1 MEHPFSWYALLPYP
15 LTVLPEHSFTASVV
29 TVLLVLVAL
38 VARGALS
45 RSSDPVIPDTSISV
59 KNVLELLIGI
69 VVSLTDG
76 FMGIKGRKYVPLF
89 GSFFLFIFFANL
101 IGMVLVLSPPTS
113 NLNTTVGFARVA
125 VAA

>member
-45 RSSDPVIPDTSISV
+45 RSSDPVIPDTTISA

-76 FMGIKGRKYVPLF
+76 VVGNKGSKYVPLS
-89 GSFFLFIFFANL
+89 GSFVTFIVFANMF
-101 IGMVLVLSPPTS
+101 GLVM
-113 NLNTTVGFARVA
+113 
-125 VAA
+125 